1 MKIFSK
7 RTNPQIQTIEQLIE
21 RQTRLTFMRSEAQV
35 ALDAALADR
44 QGHLVGGD
52 FEDESIAEA
61 MQVRADKAQA
71 ALVGLDDAIAALTIQ
86 IGNAQEAQTAELRRI
101 KAESDAKE
109 LAAVVSKVE
118 KLLPAWIATAREM
131 SGLLDSLNNF
141 RYQVGGVANYLGSVA
156 VETEA
161 GLKVILDDLIGAVGP
176 IARGEQTI
184 RIGKP
189 APSPAPSPAP
199 ARKDIFEY
207 SAHPRGP
214 TYRVPDAFS
223 KEKR

>member
-118 KLLPAWIATAREM
+118 KLLPAWIATARGPGRAVRHSDKHLTREAPGPDGGEVLPV
-131 SGLLDSLNNF
+131 SAESLSH
-141 RYQVGGVANYLGSVA
+141 L
-156 VETEA
+156 
-161 GLKVILDDLIGAVGP
+161 
-176 IARGEQTI
+176 
-184 RIGKP
+184 
-189 APSPAPSPAP
+189 
-199 ARKDIFEY
+199 
-207 SAHPRGP
+207 
-214 TYRVPDAFS
+214 
-223 KEKR
+223 